1 VISESADQQISKSP
15 ISKPP
20 ITNRQSPVA
29 SILLILLVAA
39 GLLFA
44 SVPGRSLWIDELYTV
59 REVVEPSIPVLVEQV
74 IQAERRPPLYFLTL
88 HVWSGL
94 LGSGE
99 TAQRAFSI
107 ACLLLSLP
115 LVYLLGRR
123 LGNEAVARWSLV
135 LTAASPFLTLY
146 GPMVRAYSLTLLF
159 GCLSTLA
166 FLRWRERPTATS
178 WLGYVVVALALIY
191 TDYVGLALVLAQ
203 GLASLLTPQP
213 PSPSPVANGRGGR
226 GCRGMGMRWLAAFGL
241 LALAYLPWVGVIVA
255 QAGRPVLPADFAQS
269 LSGYVLKLAYPF
281 YSFSLGE
288 TIFPWQPAAV
298 LGGLA
303 VALLAFMA
311 LAFWREKPASAW
323 TLVICLGV
331 PLAFTIFLF
340 STFATDIT
348 FLNVASRTAL
358 AAPYFYIFLA
368 GGLARPPRPD
378 RACPELVEGP
388 LKTCQVWAVAL
399 LAIAWVVSLANLYT
413 SRQYHNPIYAVPMR
427 QIVQQVVADSRPG
440 DVVVADPDSI
450 FDHYLAQTSSALPL
464 LSSVEADTLPGLQ
477 AAPPLRLWLVTL
489 GRDRTRA
496 MEPNTLLAWLAENY
510 RLAESRGY
518 VPQDPLYQRFK
529 QLLLHRPDYDYK
541 ALVRLYVRR

>member
-1 VISESADQQISKSP
+1 VPVISESADQQISKSQ

-20 ITNRQSPVA
+20 ITNRQSPIA
-29 SILLILLVAA
+29 GILLILLVAA

-59 REVVEPSIPVLVEQV
+59 REVAEPSIPVLVEQV
-74 IQAERRPPLYFLTL
+74 IQAERRPPIHFLAL

-94 LGSGE
+94 VGSGE
-99 TAQRAFSI
+99 TAQRAFSV

-135 LTAASPFLTLY
+135 LTAASPFLILY
-146 GPMVRAYSLTLLF
+146 GPMVRAYSLTLLL

-166 FLRWRERPTATS
+166 FLHWRERPTATS
-178 WLGYVVVALALIY
+178 WLGYVVAALALIY

-203 GLASLLTPQP
+203 GLLGFGTRTNAD
-213 PSPSPVANGRGGR
+213 GRGKNNDNPR
-226 GCRGMGMRWLAAFGL
+226 FSAFVRVQFWAAFGL

-255 QAGRPVLPADFAQS
+255 QVGRPVLPADFAQS
-269 LSGYVLKLAYPF
+269 LSGYVLKIAYPL

-303 VALLAFMA
+303 VALLAVMA

-323 TLVICLGV
+323 TLAICLSV

-368 GGLARPPRPD
+368 GGLARLWAIAEQKP
-378 RACPELVEGP
+378 VFSK
-388 LKTCQVWAVAL
+388 KTGFWAVVAF
-399 LAIAWVVSLANLYT
+399 LAVAWVVSLANLYT

-450 FDHYLAQTSSALPL
+450 FDHYLAQTSSALLL

-477 AAPPLRLWLVTL
+477 AAPPPRLWLVTL

-496 MEPNTLLAWLAENY
+496 MEPTALLAWLAENY

-541 ALVRLYVRR
+541 ALVRLYVR

>member
-1 VISESADQQISKSP
+1 MSESANQHISKSQ
-15 ISKPP
+15 IK
-20 ITNRQSPVA
+20 NRKSAIA
-29 SILLILLVAA
+29 SILLLVLVAA

-59 REVVEPSIPVLVEQV
+59 REVAEPSIPVLVEHV
-74 IQAERRPPLYFLTL
+74 IQAERRPPLHFLAL
-88 HVWSGL
+88 HAWSELAGY
-94 LGSGE
+94 GE
-99 TAQRAFSI
+99 ATQHAFSVI
-107 ACLLLSLP
+107 CLLLTLP

-123 LGNEAVARWSLV
+123 LGNEAVARWGLL
-135 LTAASPFLTLY
+135 LTAVSPFLILY
-146 GPMVRAYSLTLLF
+146 VPMVRAYSLTLLL

-203 GLASLLTPQP
+203 GLLGVRTQTNADERGKNNERSPRWSASIRVQF
-213 PSPSPVANGRGGR
+213 
-226 GCRGMGMRWLAAFGL
+226 WAAFGL

-269 LSGYVLKLAYPF
+269 LSGYVLKIAYLF

-288 TIFPWQPAAV
+288 TIFPWHPAAV

-303 VALLAFMA
+303 VVFLAVRA
-311 LAFWREKPASAW
+311 LAFWRDRPASAW
-323 TLVICLGV
+323 TLALCLGV
-331 PLAFTIFLF
+331 PLAFTIFLL

-368 GGLARPPRPD
+368 GGMARRTTKPD
-378 RACPELVEGP
+378 RS
-388 LKTCQVWAVAL
+388 LKTCQVWGQGLAVTLLAVAW
-399 LAIAWVVSLANLYT
+399 IVSLANLYT
-413 SRQYHNPIYAVPMR
+413 GRQYHNPIYAVPMR

-440 DVVVADPDSI
+440 DVVVADPDSV
-450 FDHYLAQTSSALPL
+450 FDYYLARTGGGTTESAPTLF
-464 LSSVEADTLPGLQ
+464 SSVEAGTLPGLQ
-477 AAPPLRLWLVTL
+477 AAPPPRLWLVTL

-496 MEPNTLLAWLAENY
+496 MEPTALLSWLEEDY

-518 VPQDPLYQRFK
+518 APQDPLYQRFK

-541 ALVRLYVRR
+541 ALVRLYVRW